1 MGYILE
7 TERCRLREM
16 REEDGPILYRLNSDP
31 EVIRYTGD
39 PPFESEAAAME
50 FIRNYDAYKKYGM
63 GRWLAERKEDGEM
76 LGWCG
81 LKYLPGE
88 NQVDLGYRFFRKY
101 WGMGYATE
109 TAKKCVTY
117 GFEQLHLKRIIG
129 RSAIANTASV
139 HVLEKCGLKFESFNH
154 HFSEE
159 SVQFAMSLED
169 YHAFQLI
176 R

>member
-39 PPFESEAAAME
+39 PPFESEAAAIE
-50 FIRNYDAYKKYGM
+50 FIRNYEAYKKYGM
-63 GRWLAERKEDGEM
+63 GRWLAERKEDGEI

-101 WGMGYATE
+101 WGFNNY
-109 TAKKCVTY
+109 
-117 GFEQLHLKRIIG
+117 I
-129 RSAIANTASV
+129 V
-139 HVLEKCGLKFESFNH
+139 HKST
-154 HFSEE
+154 
-159 SVQFAMSLED
+159 
-169 YHAFQLI
+169 
-176 R
+176 

>member
-39 PPFESEAAAME
+39 PPFESEAAATE
-50 FIRNYDAYKKYGM
+50 FIRNYEAYKKYGM
-63 GRWLAERKEDGEM
+63 GRWLAERKDDGEI

-88 NQVDLGYRFFRKY
+88 NQVDL
-101 WGMGYATE
+101 
-109 TAKKCVTY
+109 
-117 GFEQLHLKRIIG
+117 
-129 RSAIANTASV
+129 AIV
-139 HVLEKCGLKFESFNH
+139 
-154 HFSEE
+154 FSENTGAW
-159 SVQFAMSLED
+159 VMQQKRRGNASLMD
-169 YHAFQLI
+169 SNNCI
-176 R
+176 